1 LDNPQTGTGNMLMR
15 KVKSLALA
23 LGAVLAVMLITTKAY
38 ALPGLSDFDWSS
50 LNWSGDLVEGVT
62 PVKTEVDAFHSM
74 LLKII
79 LGVAGFVMLLLLYVM
94 IRFNSKTNPEPS
106 TNTHNTMLEVVW
118 TLVPV
123 IILIVIAV
131 PSFRLLYYMDRIE
144 EADMTLKVTAYQ
156 WYWGYE
162 YPDHGG
168 ISFEAVMKQESELE
182 EGEPRLLTT
191 DNAVVLPVDTNI
203 RVLITAA
210 DVLHAWAMPAF
221 GIKTDAVPGRMNETW
236 VRIEKEGTYYG
247 QCSELCGKDHGF
259 MPIMV
264 KAVSKAEFEEW
275 VKSAREE
282 FSANDNYIETP
293 GKFAP
298 VKYAMVRTE
307 K

>member
-1 LDNPQTGTGNMLMR
+1 MLMR
-15 KVKSLALA
+15 KVKSLALT
-23 LGAVLAVMLITTKAY
+23 LGAILAVMLVTTKAY
-38 ALPGLSDFDWSS
+38 ALPGISDFDWGS
-50 LNWSGDLVEGVT
+50 LDWGGHLSDGVT
-62 PVKTEVDAFHSM
+62 PVKTEVDSFHDM

-79 LGVAGFVMLLLLYVM
+79 TVVAGFVLLLLLIVM
-94 IRFNSKTNPEPS
+94 VRFNSKANPEPS
-106 TNTHNTMLEVVW
+106 TTTHNTMLEVVW

-162 YPDHGG
+162 YPDQDG
-168 ISFEAVMKQESELE
+168 IAFEAVMKQDSELA

-203 RVLITAA
+203 RLLVTAA

-221 GIKTDAVPGRMNETW
+221 GVKIDAVPGRMNETW

-275 VKSAREE
+275 VKKAREE
-282 FSANDNYIETP
+282 FSANDNFIETP
-293 GKFAP
+293 VKF
-298 VKYAMVRTE
+298 AMVRTE